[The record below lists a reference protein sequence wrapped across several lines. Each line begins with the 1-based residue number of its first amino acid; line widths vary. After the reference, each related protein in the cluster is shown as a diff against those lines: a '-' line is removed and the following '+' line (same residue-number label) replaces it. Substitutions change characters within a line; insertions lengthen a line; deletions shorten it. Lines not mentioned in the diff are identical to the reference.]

1 MPSKH
6 VFRVQFPVG
15 VFFDDTICSWLSNP
29 GIVIRGCSSNGR
41 APALQAGSS
50 GIDTRQ
56 LHLFTIV
63 NNRGVVAQ
71 MVERSLSMR
80 DVAGSIPA
88 NSINLL

>member
-1 MPSKH
+1 MCSG
-6 VFRVQFPVG
+6 FNSRSAYFL
-15 VFFDDTICSWLSNP
+15 TILSVVVSGSNP

-80 DVAGSIPA
+80 EVAGSIPA